1 MSEYI
6 HFPNLGYFKHQFN
19 GDEISFLKEE
29 ILDIQKNFDAVS
41 SFTEKLAGAIEHE
54 YLITKSQKK
63 LEELLI
69 PLLKKYNDCSA
80 VLERFDYL
88 SCERPVYL
96 DDVWV
101 NFQKKYEY
109 NPTHR
114 HQGIISF
121 VCWIN
126 VPYDIDVEIQN
137 GLGKQSNTNCPGYFE
152 LLYTDSLGAI
162 VSHRIKISKEYENTI
177 IFFPAKMMHCV
188 YPFST
193 SEGYRISVSGNFK
206 LLTN

>member
-29 ILDIQKNFDAVS
+29 ILDIQKNFGAAS
-41 SFTEKLAGAIEHE
+41 NFNEKLAGAIENE
-54 YLITKSQKK
+54 YQITKSQKK

-69 PLLKKYNDCSA
+69 PLLKKYNDCSTI
-80 VLERFDYL
+80 LTRFNYV
-88 SCERPVYL
+88 SCDLPVYL
-96 DDVWV
+96 DTVWV
-101 NFQKKYEY
+101 NFQKKNEY
-109 NPTHR
+109 NPTHN
-114 HQGIISF
+114 HVGIISF

-137 GLGKQSNTNCPGYFE
+137 GLGKQSNNNCPGFFE
-152 LLYTDSLGAI
+152 LLYTDSLGQI
-162 VSHRIKISKEYENTI
+162 VSHKIQISKEYENTI
-177 IFFPAKMMHCV
+177 ILFPAKMVHCV

-206 LLTN
+206 LFAN